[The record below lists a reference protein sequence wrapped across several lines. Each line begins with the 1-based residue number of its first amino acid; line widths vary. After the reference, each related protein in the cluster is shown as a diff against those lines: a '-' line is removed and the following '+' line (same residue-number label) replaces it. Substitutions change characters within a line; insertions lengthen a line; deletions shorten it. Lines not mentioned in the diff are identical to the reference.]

1 MLKKYA
7 IKVQE
12 TISDRATGNSV
23 TVDSYFDK
31 FENDRLNTRPRIVKT
46 STFNSIEE
54 AESVIEELPVRH
66 CGTYNTKYEYSVE
79 EVNYTHANC
88 SGWSDM
94 SPYEIVRVISEKT
107 IEIRAMR
114 SEKDPNFKPE
124 FVSGGFAGHC
134 TNQNEQKWTYTSVE
148 ENDVIKAR
156 LRKDGYFY
164 SRFGRHILDNEPVK
178 FYDYNF

>member
-107 IEIRAMR
+107 IEIRAMVAKKIQILSLNLFLVDLR
-114 SEKDPNFKPE
+114 
-124 FVSGGFAGHC
+124 VTA
-134 TNQNEQKWTYTSVE
+134 NQNEQKWTYTS
-148 ENDVIKAR
+148 R
-156 LRKDGYFY
+156 RKRCYQSTFTQ
-164 SRFGRHILDNEPVK
+164 GRILSLAIWSSH
-178 FYDYNF
+178 FR